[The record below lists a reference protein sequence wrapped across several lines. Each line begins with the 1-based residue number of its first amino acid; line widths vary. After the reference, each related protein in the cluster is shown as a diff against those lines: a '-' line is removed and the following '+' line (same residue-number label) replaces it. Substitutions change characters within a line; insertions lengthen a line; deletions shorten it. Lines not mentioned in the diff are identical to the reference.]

1 MDRHAAHVR
10 HGAGIG
16 VLGDARDSHRHDL
29 TTKLPQSDCLVLGRG
44 FSGIRSRFSGSKT
57 RAPHYV

>member
-1 MDRHAAHVR
+1 MDRHAAQVH

-29 TTKLPQSDCLVLGRG
+29 TTKLPQSDCLVLIVLILKT
-44 FSGIRSRFSGSKT
+44 SGMG
-57 RAPHYV
+57 